1 MKKIFSFLFLLS
13 LVYLISGCVGKT
25 NPTPDAVLKLR
36 FVPIY
41 NGQALFM
48 DKKVTFDGKI
58 PIKIQRFSL
67 FTQLFDDAQ
76 SVTEPFMVDFSNIYD
91 LAAAQNGVVKE
102 IQIPATTIAKLKL
115 GVGINK
121 TDNKKEPK
129 DFKSTSPLSEVSEY
143 WDAWKSYIFTK
154 TEGKVDADGS
164 GKYAESFSYHTGI
177 DEMYRTVD
185 FAKSIKI
192 EAGKTTELVFEI
204 DVNKILNGNGGKLD
218 VINESEVHSLSN
230 KHLAAILMNN
240 YTAAIQLKNQ

>member
-13 LVYLISGCVGKT
+13 LIYLHSGCVGKM

-41 NGQALFM
+41 DGQALFM
-48 DKKVTFDGKI
+48 DKKLTFDGKT
-58 PIKIQRFSL
+58 PVKIQRFSL
-67 FTQLFDDAQ
+67 FTQLFDDTQ
-76 SVTEPFMVDFSNIYD
+76 IVTEPLMVDFSNIYD
-91 LAAAQNGVVKE
+91 LAAAQNGIVKE

-129 DFKSTSPLSEVSEY
+129 DFKSASPLSEVSEY

-154 TEGKVDADGS
+154 TEGKVDTDGS
-164 GKYAESFSYHTGI
+164 GKYDKSFSYHTGI
-177 DEMYRTVD
+177 DEMYRTID
-185 FAKSIKI
+185 FAKSINV
-192 EAGKTTELVFEI
+192 EAGKTTELIFEI
-204 DVNKILNGNGGKLD
+204 DVNKILNGNGGKFDLVKD
-218 VINESEVHSLSN
+218 SEVHSLSN
-230 KHLAAILMNN
+230 KYLAAILMNN